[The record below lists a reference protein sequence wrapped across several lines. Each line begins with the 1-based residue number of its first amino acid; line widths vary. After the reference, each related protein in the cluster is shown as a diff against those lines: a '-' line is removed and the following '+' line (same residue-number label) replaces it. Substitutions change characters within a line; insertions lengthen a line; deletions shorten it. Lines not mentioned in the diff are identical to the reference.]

1 MSACPRAGWRLA
13 GAPRTQPPRPAQRT
27 GAPSFPLFGSFFPA
41 WMFCA
46 LFGVLTAIGARV
58 AFVVLGKGDVYP
70 FQLFVCTSIGVCFA
84 FAGWLIWFGR

>member
-1 MSACPRAGWRLA
+1 MKACPRAGWRLA
-13 GAPRTQPPRPAQRT
+13 GAPVLCAGLGGCVR

-70 FQLFVCTSIGVCFA
+70 FQLFVCTAIGVCFA